1 MSAIGALRRALGADR
16 PVDSTVDAA
25 VAALRAGRMVIV
37 VDAEDPHDDGDLML
51 AAAHATPERVAFM
64 VRHTSGILCV
74 PMPAADLDRL
84 HLPPMVVLNEDPRGT
99 GYAVSVD
106 ARTGITSGI
115 SAADRARTI
124 SLLAD
129 PDTQPGDL
137 SRPGHVFPLRAV
149 DGGVLRRAG
158 HTEAA
163 IDLARL
169 AGLPP
174 VAVIGEV
181 VDDDGAVARGERL
194 RVFAA
199 NHGLTIVTMSE
210 LIAYRHR
217 TEHLVEF
224 KASSRLPTRYGEFH
238 AYGFRSVLD
247 GREHIALVMGDVPGQ
262 HLSPTLVRVHS
273 ECLTGNV
280 FESARCD
287 CGPQLQRALQMVA
300 AEGRGV
306 VLYLRA
312 HQGCGT
318 GLMQK
323 LRAYRLQD
331 AGADTVDANPELGLA
346 VDARDYGVGAQIL
359 ADLGVRRMRLLTNNP
374 VKRIGLE
381 AYGLEVAETVRLSVS
396 PTPHNLAYL
405 RAMRDRMGHD
415 LPHLPEL
422 SADETSASC

>member
-1 MSAIGALRRALGADR
+1 MSVIGFRRRAPGGGDR
-16 PVDSTVDAA
+16 HGDPVDSTVDAA
-25 VAALRAGRMVIV
+25 VAALRVGRMVIV
-37 VDAEDPHDDGDLML
+37 VDAENPDDDGDLML

-74 PMPAADLDRL
+74 PMPAGDLDRL
-84 HLPPMVVLNEDPRGT
+84 RLPPMVAVNEDPKGA
-99 GYAVSVD
+99 GYAVSVN
-106 ARTGITSGI
+106 ARTGVASGI

-129 PDTQPGDL
+129 PDTDPGDL

-163 IDLARL
+163 VDLVRL

-174 VAVIGEV
+174 VAAIGEI

-194 RVFAA
+194 RVFAST
-199 NHGLTIVTMSE
+199 HGLTMVTMSD
-210 LIAYRHR
+210 LIAYRRR
-217 TEHLVEF
+217 TERLVEF
-224 KASSRLPTRYGEFH
+224 KAGSRLPTHHGEFYAH
-238 AYGFRSVLD
+238 GFRSVLD
-247 GREHIALVMGDVPGQ
+247 GHEHIALVMGDVPGEG
-262 HLSPTLVRVHS
+262 HPPTLVRVHS

-280 FESARCD
+280 FESAGCD
-287 CGPQLQRALQMVA
+287 CGPQLHRAMQMIA

-306 VLYLRA
+306 VVYLRG
-312 HQGCGT
+312 HEG
-318 GLMQK
+318 
-323 LRAYRLQD
+323 RHAYRLQ
-331 AGADTVDANPELGLA
+331 AAEADR

-381 AYGLEVAETVRLSVS
+381 AYGLEVAETLRLSIS
-396 PTPHNLAYL
+396 PTPYSLVA
-405 RAMRDRMGHD
+405 
-415 LPHLPEL
+415 
-422 SADETSASC
+422 STSC